1 MKKIGNLVYPLALV
15 MLMSLAWMNVCTSGG
30 EDEKLFD
37 EYFSNAQMN
46 EEKQAYITAAEW
58 YVKAAEIKPDED
70 TLLLAAENF
79 RKCDENDMFLR
90 CCRRAAECEECTAK
104 PWVLAGRY
112 YLDNNKAAEA
122 AKLLSE
128 MPESCR
134 NDETEDLMTEAS
146 GRFHTCYR
154 SFNDAKPFHGEYFAA
169 CDGKLWG
176 LADAEGQFFLA
187 PEYDAV
193 GAYDPEADLIPV
205 CSEGIWKFV
214 NEYGQTRFAL
224 SKEYTFLGSFGDGL
238 APFCR
243 EGKYGYID
251 LDYNES
257 SERFEYAGSFSDG
270 VAAVKKDG
278 KWFLVNKDLAP
289 VTNEK
294 YDEIILDEYGFCAHG
309 GVTEAIKDGKTVF
322 LDKNGSEVSEKNH
335 FSCGLAPVSAG
346 SGEGYENEKGDIV
359 IDAYFEKTTPFS
371 PDGCA
376 LVKEDDAWK
385 VITLDIYR

>member
-1 MKKIGNLVYPLALV
+1 MKKIGNLVYPLALI

-70 TLLLAAENF
+70 TLILAAENF

-90 CCRRAAECEECTAK
+90 CCRRAAECEDCTAK

-122 AKLLSE
+122 AKLLSG
-128 MPESCR
+128 MPQSCR
-134 NDETEDLMTEAS
+134 NDETEELLTEAS
-146 GRFHTCYR
+146 GRFHTGYR
-154 SFNDAKPFHGEYFAA
+154 SFTDAKPFHGAYFAA

-176 LADAEGQFFLA
+176 LADADSQFVIA
-187 PEYDAV
+187 PEYNAV
-193 GAYDPEADLIPV
+193 GAYDPEVDLVPV

-224 SKEYTFLGSFGDGL
+224 SKEYTYLGSFGDGL

-243 EGKYGYID
+243 DGKYGYTD

-257 SERFEYAGSFSDG
+257 SERYDFAGSFSG
-270 VAAVKKDG
+270 GIAAVKKDG
-278 KWFLVNKDLAP
+278 KWSLVNKDLVP

-294 YDEIILDEYGFCAHG
+294 YDEIVVDEYGFCAHEG
-309 GVTEAIKDGKTVF
+309 IIEVMKDGKKVF

-371 PDGCA
+371 SDGCA

-385 VITLDIYR
+385 IITLDIYR